1 MYNNQNLELFLMNY
15 FKKKMIE
22 ITDEEMNNLET
33 LSLDGIDI
41 SGIYEKVDF
50 ELVIGMFPN
59 VKEILVNNYVFSDE
73 DIENINK
80 SNAKKF
86 VFYNC
91 DFTKI
96 KKYDILKQA
105 EELHF
110 ERCNFEKNDVLY
122 NEFSNIKILSVI
134 NPSNEEEIDIEKL
147 SYSTIE
153 RMYLEN
159 CIISN
164 QALINKFEN
173 LEYIDIINTSV
184 ETIFIEG
191 LLECGKL
198 KELHVLEK
206 YLDEEQKNKFKD
218 KNVIIKYDNNE
229 DLLEREE
236 V

>member
-15 FKKKMIE
+15 FNKKITE
-22 ITDEEMNNLET
+22 ITDEEINNLET

-41 SGIYEKVDF
+41 SGIYEKIDF
-50 ELVIGMFPN
+50 EFVVGLFPN
-59 VKEILVNNYVFSDE
+59 LKKILINNYVFNDE
-73 DIENINK
+73 DIESINK
-80 SNAKKF
+80 SSARKF

-96 KKYDILKQA
+96 RKYDILKQA
-105 EELHF
+105 EELYF

-134 NPSNEEEIDIEKL
+134 NPSNEEEINIEKL

-159 CIISN
+159 CIISSEES
-164 QALINKFEN
+164 INKFEK
-173 LEYIDIINTSV
+173 LEYLDIINTS
-184 ETIFIEG
+184 IEG
-191 LLECGKL
+191 LFVERLLECGKL

-206 YLDEEQKNKFKD
+206 YLDEDLKNKLKE
-218 KNVIIKYDNNE
+218 KNIIVKYDNNE
-229 DLLEREE
+229 ELFEREE
-236 V
+236 I